1 MTDISPCPVCGSN
14 VAPRM
19 RNAWGH
25 VECKCELVITAE
37 HWNLLRRKMT
47 VDVVATVTTEIVV
60 TPMDDV
66 QRAHRG

>member
-1 MTDISPCPVCGSN
+1 
-14 VAPRM
+14 M